1 MVVSVVIA
9 LVSNIVDLR
18 LLLRSIR
25 SENFPVETSIFELH
39 FTIEDFDKA
48 FTDFSRSSELSDTNL
63 TLNENLL
70 HNGSITVDHVHIFF
84 G

>member
-1 MVVSVVIA
+1 MHEHNRLSRAFLASMVVSVVIA

-39 FTIEDFDKA
+39 FTIEDFD
-48 FTDFSRSSELSDTNL
+48 
-63 TLNENLL
+63 
-70 HNGSITVDHVHIFF
+70 
-84 G
+84 

>member
-39 FTIEDFDKA
+39 FTIEDFD
-48 FTDFSRSSELSDTNL
+48 
-63 TLNENLL
+63 
-70 HNGSITVDHVHIFF
+70 
-84 G
+84 